1 MIAKIRVSWFLKNF
15 RKGWKTLNCRGTCI
29 GIFKRFYV
37 KLMMLGNTKWV
48 TELGFRIVWRIT
60 QIEERL
66 LSTSAEHSP
75 RSSLFFILYSTPFNK
90 CFKTNIGFVQS
101 WHTNGS
107 IHLLDIIL
115 QPTPAITYRTIG
127 GILDFYVFLGPTPDL
142 VVQQFTAVSV
152 T

>member
-1 MIAKIRVSWFLKNF
+1 MSAGFEEFPQRMKNI
-15 RKGWKTLNCRGTCI
+15 KLPGTCI
-29 GIFKRFYV
+29 GISKRFYV
-37 KLMMLGNTKWV
+37 KLMMLRNTQWV

-60 QIEERL
+60 QIEERV

-75 RSSLFFILYSTPFNK
+75 RSSLFFILYSTSFNK

-101 WHTNGS
+101 WHTNGF
-107 IHLLDIIL
+107 ILLLDIIL

-127 GILDFYVFLGPTPDL
+127 GIFDFYVFLGPTPDL